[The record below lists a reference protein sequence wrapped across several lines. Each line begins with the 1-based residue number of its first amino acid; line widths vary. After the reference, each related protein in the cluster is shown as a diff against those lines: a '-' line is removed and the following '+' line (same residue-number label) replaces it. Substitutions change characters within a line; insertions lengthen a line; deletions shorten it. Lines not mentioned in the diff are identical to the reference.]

1 MDHGLAVR
9 KSARCNATVYRCPS
23 SLKSTVKPPIKDTL
37 KEDKSSNK
45 GQTESTLH
53 TLYKI
58 ISERGQ
64 PLYKGLVPRMSL
76 LRGSTYIK
84 AARSAYLR
92 VEIFKGFAVYF
103 KNFAGTGS
111 IRKYEYQLPI
121 CEIDIENESPIR
133 EIYNP

>member
-1 MDHGLAVR
+1 MQFYCIPLSLQLEKYSETSDKGHSERGQIFQQRTNR
-9 KSARCNATVYRCPS
+9 KYSC
-23 SLKSTVKPPIKDTL
+23 I
-37 KEDKSSNK
+37 
-45 GQTESTLH
+45 H

-121 CEIDIENESPIR
+121 FEIDIENESPIR